1 MNTIT
6 LTPEAQNKVIQFMEG
21 SKDTFL
27 RIEITGQTGSE
38 YLYRFF
44 LDDQRKDTD
53 IVVTTE
59 PFVTLIQTKDQPL
72 LENAK
77 VDWVDQVAGAGF
89 KVNNPNKPKNNLDS
103 PLAIQ
108 IQKVLDDEI
117 NTAVSAHGGNIELLD
132 VIENRAYVKMGGG
145 CQGCSSASATLKQG
159 VETKIKERFPEIT
172 EVIDTTD
179 HARGTN
185 PYYSDHAG
193 HGH

>member
-1 MNTIT
+1 MNTLQ
-6 LTPEAQNKVIQFMEG
+6 LTQEAKTKVLQFMEG
-21 SKDTFL
+21 NKDSFL
-27 RIEITGQTGSE
+27 RIEITGHTASE
-38 YLYRFF
+38 FLYRFY

-53 IVVTTE
+53 VTVTTE
-59 PFVTLIQTKDQPL
+59 PFTTLIQAKDQQN
-72 LENAK
+72 LENAT
-77 VDWVDQVAGAGF
+77 VDWIDQVNGAGF
-89 KVNNPNKPKNNLDS
+89 KVQNPNKPKNNLDS
-103 PLAIQ
+103 PLAQ
-108 IQKVLDDEI
+108 KIQKVLDDEI

-179 HARGTN
+179 HASGSN
-185 PYYSDHAG
+185 PYYNDHAG